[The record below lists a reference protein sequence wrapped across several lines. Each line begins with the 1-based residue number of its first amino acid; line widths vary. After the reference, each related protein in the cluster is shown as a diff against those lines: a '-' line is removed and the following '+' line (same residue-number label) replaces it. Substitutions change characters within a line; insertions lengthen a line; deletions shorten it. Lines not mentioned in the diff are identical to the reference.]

1 MKAIQIHCHA
11 CPQVAFSSIEV
22 QLHVAHHLHHVVDAT
37 LLPKLRHDDTI
48 PHLAKEIAG
57 LSIGVRALHVL
68 IEVSVWRLSNRRDTA
83 AMRD

>member
-1 MKAIQIHCHA
+1 MKAIKIHCHA
-11 CPQVAFSSIEV
+11 SPQVAFSSIEV
-22 QLHVAHHLHHVVDAT
+22 QLHTAQHIHHEVDT
-37 LLPKLRHDDTI
+37 LLLPQLRHDDTI
-48 PHLAKEIAG
+48 PHLAKELAC